1 MPQEKNITR
10 KEKENMTLDIP
21 IMNDDGSVKTTLA
34 VDPAQAQVLLQFA
47 LNFLI
52 ATGLTAA
59 YNISLPETA
68 TEEVNL
74 AQMELPLSD

>member
-1 MPQEKNITR
+1 
-10 KEKENMTLDIP
+10 MTLDIP
-21 IMNDDGSVKTTLA
+21 IMNDDGSVKTTMS

-59 YNISLPETA
+59 YKISVPEA
-68 TEEVNL
+68 DKEEVDL
-74 AQMELPLSD
+74 SQMEIPFSD